1 MSRPAKHFYEF
12 GAFQLDVRERVLRRD
27 GQPVQLTPKAFDT
40 LLVLVEHSGH
50 VVAKGEMIERIWP
63 DSFVEEGNLAF
74 NISVLR
80 KTLAGGSREAQFI
93 ETVPKRGYR
102 FTARVREFD
111 DEDADVVIEKQTT
124 ARIVIEEGGEER
136 QPESAKAFASP
147 DAAPAV
153 RFAERLR
160 RPRVRLAIA
169 ALAVGLVAV
178 ATFWLTRAP
187 AQKTL
192 AVLPFKPLAADSSDP
207 YLELGMADALITNLS
222 NVKQVIVRPTSSI
235 IRYAAGG
242 QDALTAGRE
251 LGVDSVLDGS
261 LQRVEDRVRVTVRLL
276 RVSDGA
282 PIWAEKFD
290 ERFTNLFAFRI
301 RSPSGWPTR

>member
-80 KTLAGGSREAQFI
+80 KTLAGGSRGAQFI
-93 ETVPKRGYR
+93 GTVPKRGYR

-187 AQKTL
+187 
-192 AVLPFKPLAADSSDP
+192 D
-207 YLELGMADALITNLS
+207 
-222 NVKQVIVRPTSSI
+222 
-235 IRYAAGG
+235 
-242 QDALTAGRE
+242 
-251 LGVDSVLDGS
+251 
-261 LQRVEDRVRVTVRLL
+261 
-276 RVSDGA
+276 
-282 PIWAEKFD
+282 
-290 ERFTNLFAFRI
+290 
-301 RSPSGWPTR
+301 